1 MRAVIQRVT
10 DAAVTVNLE
19 SVSAIGRGLLVF
31 LGVEEHDND
40 KDIAY
45 MVDKIPNL
53 RIFEDGEGKMNL
65 SLLDTGG
72 ALLIISQ
79 FTLFGDCRKG
89 RRPGFTSAARP
100 EKANAFYRTVIE
112 QCRALDISVSEG
124 VFQADMQVQIL
135 NDGPVTILLDSK
147 KMF

>member
-10 DAAVTVNLE
+10 NAAVTVNLVP
-19 SVSAIGRGLLVF
+19 VSAIGKGLLVF
-31 LGVEEHDND
+31 LGVEEQDAD
-40 KDIAY
+40 RDIAY

-53 RIFEDGEGKMNL
+53 RIFEDGDGKMNL
-65 SLLDTGG
+65 SLVDTGG
-72 ALLIISQ
+72 ELLIISQ

-100 EKANAFYRTVIE
+100 EKANAFYRSVIE
-112 QCRALDISVSEG
+112 QCRALGIRVSEG

-147 KMF
+147 KLF